1 MSSAKLSSLPAELK
15 ALAGFCSPV
24 IEVSRVFVGSL
35 QKDSFHDKL
44 TKEVFRR
51 AKSYMD
57 KQGEPPRLELL
68 QEDIG
73 LSQSARDLL
82 ASAPRAPKTVEQAQG
97 LAAQVKQYADTR
109 RLYHTTR
116 AVLESLEEGA
126 VPIDELVDF
135 VSQEITKL
143 QVVDGAT
150 VDVVHYGKEGNA
162 DELVADILYGED
174 NDEIIPTGL
183 ESFDSVNGGFFR
195 GSLVVCGANSGGGK
209 CGCPSTEVALSTL
222 VIDLE
227 DGTSLELEPE
237 HPVTVLRNGELLE
250 TVAGRLEHTD
260 DLVRF

>member
-24 IEVSRVFVGSL
+24 IEVSRVFVASL
-35 QKDSFHDKL
+35 QKDSFSDKL
-44 TKEVFRR
+44 TREAFRR

-57 KQGEPPRLELL
+57 RHGEPPRLELL

-82 ASAPRAPKTVEQAQG
+82 ASSPRAPRTVEQAHG

-126 VPIDELVDF
+126 VPIEELVDF
-135 VSQEITKL
+135 VSQEVLKL
-143 QVVDGAT
+143 QVVDGSS

-162 DELVADILYGED
+162 DELVAEILYGED

-195 GSLVVCGANSGGGK
+195 GSLVVLGGSSGGGK
-209 CGCPSTEVALSTL
+209 CSSPNTMVTLSTL
-222 VIDLE
+222 KVELE
-227 DGTSLELEPE
+227 DGTTLEFEPD
-237 HPVTVLRNGELLE
+237 HQVNVMRDGSIVTTMFSCVREGE
-250 TVAGRLEHTD
+250 
-260 DLVRF
+260 DLVSW